1 MSAMQPVIVWHVGKV
16 FVKTM
21 LNKQQFIY
29 TSNKNTTMKKV
40 SNLIAGAA
48 VAAAI
53 FFGTNAKAQTITP
66 DKFRF
71 GVGVEGGIATG
82 WAHNYS
88 DAELGGTARLQYGVS
103 NNLAITLTSGYYNFF
118 GKNDPVTG
126 QKYQS
131 LGMVP
136 IKAGIKAFFT
146 PNLYFSAEAGAG
158 IETKAFARQGID
170 EDYVG
175 KETKLILSPGVG
187 YANKHWDV
195 GVRYENYSGQD
206 NNYGL
211 VALRLAY
218 GFGI

>member
-1 MSAMQPVIVWHVGKV
+1 
-16 FVKTM
+16 
-21 LNKQQFIY
+21 
-29 TSNKNTTMKKV
+29 MKKA
-40 SNLIAGAA
+40 SNLIAAA
-48 VAAAI
+48 VVAAAM

-71 GVGVEGGIATG
+71 GVGVEGGLATG
-82 WAHNYS
+82 WASNYS
-88 DAELGGTARLQYGVS
+88 NLELGGTGRLQYGVS

-118 GKNDPVTG
+118 GKNDPITG
-126 QKYQS
+126 EKYQS

-146 PNLYFSAEAGAG
+146 PNSYFGAEAGVG
-158 IETKAFARQGID
+158 IETKAFTHQGID
-170 EDYVG
+170 QDYVG
-175 KETKLILSPGVG
+175 KENKLILSPTIGW
-187 YANKHWDV
+187 ANKRWDV
-195 GVRYENYSGQD
+195 GVRYENYSGDD